1 MTDRWIGRAVSVA
14 TSRARDT
21 PVHVKSRRWCV
32 RPRPRGDETATA
44 RRRIVGWK
52 NRGEKTTDDGRRG
65 RGIKLAAWIPR
76 EPHHHHHHHRRWGES
91 PTTTRDDARRR
102 FVSVTARRRNRTMRV
117 IFSPPPSAR
126 EGRTIAPSRARP
138 VVVRRRDE
146 PPLAR
151 GFAGDDDAIG
161 PRSVRDR
168 SIGDRSGRRRRVV
181 ASSRWIRMGDISLR
195 PFSPG
200 VVLGRRRRGT
210 AGTANARAH
219 PRVGSGWVRPRAHVS
234 PSSALGRRRVDFF
247 FLDFQSTMMPFDE
260 S

>member
-1 MTDRWIGRAVSVA
+1 MTGTGTGYKARGVDS
-14 TSRARDT
+14 SRA
-21 PVHVKSRRWCV
+21 PSSSS
-32 RPRPRGDETATA
+32 PSSAMG
-44 RRRIVGWK
+44 
-52 NRGEKTTDDGRRG
+52 
-65 RGIKLAAWIPR
+65 GIPD
-76 EPHHHHHHHRRWGES
+76 
-91 PTTTRDDARRR
+91 DDAPDARRRR
-102 FVSVTARRRNRTMRV
+102 FVSVTTTDAGHLFTPRRRRGKG
-117 IFSPPPSAR
+117 
-126 EGRTIAPSRARP
+126 GRSRRRARVP
-138 VVVRRRDE
+138 SVVRRRDE

>member
-1 MTDRWIGRAVSVA
+1 MENQRRENHGRRTTGTGYKARGVDS
-14 TSRARDT
+14 SRA
-21 PVHVKSRRWCV
+21 PSSSS
-32 RPRPRGDETATA
+32 PSSAMG
-44 RRRIVGWK
+44 
-52 NRGEKTTDDGRRG
+52 
-65 RGIKLAAWIPR
+65 GIPD
-76 EPHHHHHHHRRWGES
+76 
-91 PTTTRDDARRR
+91 DDAPDARRRR
-102 FVSVTARRRNRTMRV
+102 FVSVTTTDAGHLFTPRRRRGKG
-117 IFSPPPSAR
+117 
-126 EGRTIAPSRARP
+126 GRSRRRARVP
-138 VVVRRRDE
+138 SVVRRRDE

>member
-1 MTDRWIGRAVSVA
+1 MTGTGTGYKARGVDS
-14 TSRARDT
+14 SRAPSST
-21 PVHVKSRRWCV
+21 SPSSSAM
-32 RPRPRGDETATA
+32 G
-44 RRRIVGWK
+44 
-52 NRGEKTTDDGRRG
+52 
-65 RGIKLAAWIPR
+65 GIPD
-76 EPHHHHHHHRRWGES
+76 
-91 PTTTRDDARRR
+91 DDAPDARRRR
-102 FVSVTARRRNRTMRV
+102 FVSVTTTDAGHLFTPRRRRGKG
-117 IFSPPPSAR
+117 
-126 EGRTIAPSRARP
+126 GRSRRRARVP
-138 VVVRRRDE
+138 SVVRRRDE

-234 PSSALGRRRVDFF
+234 PSSSFAWIFSSWISNR
-247 FLDFQSTMMPFDE
+247 P
-260 S
+260 